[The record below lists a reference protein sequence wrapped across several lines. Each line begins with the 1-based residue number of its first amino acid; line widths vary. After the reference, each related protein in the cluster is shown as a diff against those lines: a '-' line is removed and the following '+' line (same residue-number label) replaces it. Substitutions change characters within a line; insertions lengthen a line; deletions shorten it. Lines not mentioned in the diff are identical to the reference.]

1 LFRVSPGE
9 YFHVYR
15 VSLLRRLTLS
25 TSQDLIENQAQA
37 QLCEALKKGKMIS
50 RKQRRKNKMKKFG
63 LVLAGGIAAIILLS
77 TLGPMVGLL
86 ISLAILYFIY
96 KQFLKAESTGGKIA
110 LSVIGVVFLMASISN
125 APAIIG
131 LLAAYILYL
140 VYKNWNSSKQAGIKD
155 ESDPF
160 VNFEKQWNEIK
171 NY

>member
-1 LFRVSPGE
+1 
-9 YFHVYR
+9 
-15 VSLLRRLTLS
+15 
-25 TSQDLIENQAQA
+25 
-37 QLCEALKKGKMIS
+37 
-50 RKQRRKNKMKKFG
+50 MKKFG

-96 KQFLKAESTGGKIA
+96 KQFLKAESTGWKIA
-110 LSVIGVVFLMASISN
+110 LGIFGVIFLMASISN

-131 LLAAYILYL
+131 LVAAYILYL
-140 VYKNWNSSKQAGIKD
+140 VYKNWNASKHTVIKE

>member
-1 LFRVSPGE
+1 
-9 YFHVYR
+9 
-15 VSLLRRLTLS
+15 
-25 TSQDLIENQAQA
+25 
-37 QLCEALKKGKMIS
+37 
-50 RKQRRKNKMKKFG
+50 MKKFG

-110 LSVIGVVFLMASISN
+110 LGILGVIFLMASISN

-131 LLAAYILYL
+131 VVAAYILYL
-140 VYKNWNSSKQAGIKD
+140 VYKKWNSSKHTVIKQ